1 MSYEYSSESGR
12 LDFPNPFRVENV
24 FYFISG
30 LAMLVAAVVL
40 LWYTREQLQAAAP
53 TLRSVLPLIVGL
65 ALAIPGFVLCARAMA
80 QLRFFFG
87 RGQPVGLADEL
98 PQGYVGSSQPAEAL
112 KETLRQGALAIEDP
126 KGAVNGLLYSW
137 LPDLIFAARG
147 VQLLAQGQFHNAL
160 VILVTLISLGVCWLG
175 FGNAAHSEWFGLFY
189 LVFGAFLLLRP
200 LESDGGSKARLGII
214 GLLVLLVIAILG
226 PVLVQLVSKRLP
238 DLSWAWFKTQAL
250 WLLGM
255 ALFAQLLFFLALR
268 AQTGKPPKTTIACE
282 VAALDLQAVPAQI
295 LVELDRVL
303 QSGWPEKIP
312 NRRYIRREPDIPPDT
327 DAGPFRGELLE
338 ESQPFPPQAVS
349 KISLGSALS
358 EPRYRW
364 LFWLDVLGFI
374 LIVVAAV
381 SLVRFGLNFDPV
393 KPLSESAGLLS
404 FGVVSA
410 VIGIYCLRAAHRIWQ
425 RYDFES
431 DIVWVELEGNFT
443 TARMEYGNQWT
454 SNLRSGK
461 NILSIEKMTLRV
473 WAARLQTTILDK
485 HKGRYLI
492 GMVGAPDRAKALS
505 AHLQNFAREQS
516 ILVGPTSNEDLKRAM
531 AMAGMSRITEDPKA
545 TAAMR
550 ENTLHK
556 LQSGANDDTTRP
568 PVQSALFC
576 VHCGSQNPPNA
587 RFCSQCG
594 KSITS

>member
-12 LDFPNPFRVENV
+12 LDVPNPFRVENI
-24 FYFISG
+24 FYFFSG
-30 LAMLVAAVVL
+30 LALLIAAVTL
-40 LWYTREQLQAAAP
+40 LWYTREQLQAAP
-53 TLRSVLPLIVGL
+53 TIRSLLPFLVGL
-65 ALAIPGFVLCARAMA
+65 ALAVPGFVLCARAMS

-98 PQGYVGSSQPAEAL
+98 PQGYVGSSPPGEAL

-137 LPDLIFAARG
+137 MPDLIFAARG
-147 VQLLAQGQFHNAL
+147 VQTLAQSQFHNAL
-160 VILVTLISLGVCWLG
+160 VILVTLLSLAVCWLG

-189 LVFGAFLLLRP
+189 LAFGAFLLLRP
-200 LESDGGSKARLGII
+200 LESDGGSKARLGIV
-214 GLLVLLVIAILG
+214 GLLLLLVIAILG
-226 PVLVQLVSKRLP
+226 PVLLQMISTRLP
-238 DLSWAWFKTQAL
+238 DISWAWFKTQAL
-250 WLLGM
+250 WLLAC
-255 ALFAQLLFFLALR
+255 ALLAQFLFFLALR

-282 VAALDLQAVPAQI
+282 VTALDLQAVPAQI

-312 NRRYIRREPDIPPDT
+312 NRRYLRREPEIAQEADS
-327 DAGPFRGELLE
+327 GSFRGEILE
-338 ESQPFPPQAVS
+338 ESQPFPPSAVT
-349 KISLGSALS
+349 KISVGSAIS

-364 LFWLDVLGFI
+364 LFWLDLLGFV

-381 SLVRFGLNFDPV
+381 NLVRFGLQFDPA

-404 FGVVSA
+404 FGIVS
-410 VIGIYCLRAAHRIWQ
+410 VLIGIYCLRAAHRIWQ

-431 DIVWVELEGNFT
+431 DVVWVELEGNFA

-461 NILSIEKMTLRV
+461 NVLSIEKMTLRV
-473 WAARLQTTILDK
+473 WAARLQTTILEK
-485 HKGRYLI
+485 HRGRYLI
-492 GMVGAPDRAKALS
+492 GMVGAPDRARALS
-505 AHLQNFAREQS
+505 THLQNFAREQS
-516 ILVGPTSNEDLKRAM
+516 ILVSPTSNEDLKRAM
-531 AMAGMSRITEDPKA
+531 AMSGMSRIAEDPKA
-545 TAAMR
+545 AANMR
-550 ENTLHK
+550 EQVAQK
-556 LQSGANDDTTRP
+556 LQGATDTGVRP

-594 KSITS
+594 KSITA